1 MKVTGLK
8 VPKTGVT
15 DDNPNKILHV
25 RLLVLLVLF
34 LVLSAPA
41 ANM

>member
-15 DDNPNKILHV
+15 NDNPNKILTC
-25 RLLVLLVLF
+25 LLVLLVLF